1 MKAMCVV
8 AHPDDCVI
16 FAYSFMHAH
25 PQYEWTVCY
34 LTYTK
39 NDARGLE
46 FFNFWNRRSIKTRFL
61 GYQDD
66 WHDIQND
73 RISFDED
80 SARKDLQLAIADQDL
95 ILTHNEQG
103 DYGHLHHVFVNQAT
117 SDHPNRI
124 TFAGRHWDSLYCRSR
139 RTRPINLK
147 FTTYMRQQSATITA
161 NPPRRPA
168 AKVPIRH
175 QLRPIRHFSPRAITD
190 PIRQKQLVDLGC

>member
-25 PQYEWTVCY
+25 SDYEWTVCY

-39 NDARGLE
+39 DDARGLE
-46 FFNFWNRRSIKTRFL
+46 FFNFWHRRGIKTRFL
-61 GYQDD
+61 GYRDD

-95 ILTHNEQG
+95 ILTHDDKG
-103 DYGHLHHVFVNQAT
+103 DYGHIHHVFVNRAT
-117 SDHPNRI
+117 VNHPNRI
-124 TFAGRHWDSLYCRSR
+124 TFAGPGQGTVKYTIDSGVYSLSEL
-139 RTRPINLK
+139 PMHQEI
-147 FTTYMRQQSATITA
+147 I
-161 NPPRRPA
+161 A
-168 AKVPIRH
+168 AFHPVVHTNEYK
-175 QLRPIRHFSPRAITD
+175 L
-190 PIRQKQLVDLGC
+190 